1 MLLGFLV
8 ALFISGILLWL
19 VRPHNKPIVGWL
31 SALPPGTITA
41 WQVLRIPEIAH
52 GNFYT
57 ENWAW
62 MPSLGLEIS
71 FRLDGLALLFGLI
84 VAGVGA
90 AVALYTHYYLE
101 KASRQGYFYLA
112 LFAFMAS
119 MLGLVWADNL
129 LTLFVFWEGTS
140 ITSYLL
146 IGFDH
151 ENARAR
157 AGARN
162 ALIITGMGGLAML
175 AGLVLLGQSAGSYSI
190 SEIIAADGLRE
201 SSHYSAAVIL
211 LFVGAFT
218 KSAQFPF
225 HFWLP
230 GAMSAP
236 TPASAY
242 LHSATMVKAG
252 IFLLARLHPA
262 LSDTP
267 LWFWGLLIFGG
278 ITMLIGAFFAMGNYD
293 IKALLAYA
301 TVSQLGILTLLLAF
315 GSEYAVLAVAVG
327 ILAHALYK
335 GPLFLV
341 AGIVDHAT
349 GTRDIRRLAGLLRA
363 IPLTGVVGLL
373 GIVSMAGL
381 PPTFGFLAKELLL
394 ESGWGAISHGET
406 LAGWLVFG
414 GGAVAGALFVAYS
427 LTLLW
432 EVFLRREADV
442 VDEAHVHHPPAFGF
456 VLPPLLLVLLGT
468 AAPFLLD
475 PLAQLIDPAATAIS
489 NGTIRSH
496 LALWH
501 GFTPVFITSLIA
513 IGSGTLLFLGRG
525 LFRRFLGVLPQGLR
539 GVVLFQR
546 TLDGLYWLADRT
558 ARLVQGHTLAAQAAV
573 VILVAFVP
581 VLAALSH
588 TSLGALLPDMGSQPI
603 GWPALILAFLL
614 ALAAWVTVRARSRM
628 SAIISLGVVGVT
640 VTLFYVFFSAPD
652 LALTQL
658 LIEVLT
664 LVLLVLVFYKLP
676 EEERPPMGRL
686 RQIGIIFVALCA
698 GVMGFVLVL
707 FNGSPTMDAGTA
719 ISSYFVDNS
728 VPLGH
733 GANIVNVILVDFR
746 GFDTMGE
753 ITVLALAALGGYALL
768 RAPAVRLPDL
778 LQRRIASKEEAAQ
791 EEGNGDA

>member
-1 MLLGFLV
+1 MLLGFLL
-8 ALFISGILLWL
+8 ALFISGFLLWL
-19 VRPHNKPIVGWL
+19 VRPHNKPFVGWL
-31 SALPPGTITA
+31 SILPPGLITGWLA
-41 WQVLRIPEIAH
+41 LRIPEVAE
-52 GNFYT
+52 GNFHI
-57 ENWAW
+57 ENWDW
-62 MPSLGLEIS
+62 MPSLGLSIS

-101 KASRQGYFYLA
+101 KQPRQGYFYLA

-146 IGFDH
+146 IGYDY
-151 ENARAR
+151 ESARAR

-162 ALIITGMGGLAML
+162 ALIITGAGGLAML
-175 AGLVLLGQSAGSYSI
+175 VGLVLLGQSAGSYSI
-190 SEIIAADGLRE
+190 SQIITADGLRE
-201 SSHYSAAVIL
+201 SAYYTVAVVLI
-211 LFVGAFT
+211 FVGAFT

-278 ITMLIGAFFAMGNYD
+278 ITMLIGAFFAIGNYD

-301 TVSQLGILTLLLAF
+301 TISQLGILTMLLAF
-315 GSEYAVLAVAVG
+315 GSEYAVLAVVVG

-349 GTRDIRRLAGLLRA
+349 GTRDMRRLAGLLRA
-363 IPLTGVVGLL
+363 IPLTGVVAVL

-381 PPTFGFLAKELLL
+381 PPTFGFLAKETLL
-394 ESGWGAISHGET
+394 ETGWEMIGHGEG

-432 EVFLRREADV
+432 EVFLRRDADV
-442 VDEAHVHHPPAFGF
+442 VDEAHVHHPPSFGF
-456 VLPPLLLVLLGT
+456 VLAPLVLVLIGT
-468 AAPFLLD
+468 ATPFLLG
-475 PLAQLIDPAATAIS
+475 PLAQLIDPAASAIS
-489 NGTIRSH
+489 NETIHSH

-501 GFTPVFITSLIA
+501 GFTSVFITSLIA
-513 IGSGTLLFLGRG
+513 IGTGTLIFLGRG
-525 LFRRFLGVLPQGLR
+525 PYRRFLGILPQSLR

-546 TLDGLYWLADRT
+546 SLDGLYGLADRT
-558 ARLVQGHTLAAQAAV
+558 ARLVQGHTLATQAAV
-573 VILVAFVP
+573 MLLVAVVP
-581 VLAALSH
+581 VLAALSY
-588 TSLGALLPDMGSQPI
+588 TSLSALIPDLSSEVMTVPEIIMALLLVI
-603 GWPALILAFLL
+603 
-614 ALAAWVTVRARSRM
+614 AAWATVRAESRM
-628 SAIISLGVVGVT
+628 GAIISLGVVGVT

-676 EEERPPMGRL
+676 EEKRPAMGRL
-686 RQIGIIFVALCA
+686 RQAGIVFVALCA

-707 FNGSPTMDAGTA
+707 FNGSEAMNAGSV
-719 ISSYFVDNS
+719 ISAYFVDNS

-746 GFDTMGE
+746 SFDTMGE

-768 RAPAVRLPDL
+768 RAPAVRLPGP
-778 LQRRIASKEEAAQ
+778 LQRSISKAKSEEAEA
-791 EEGNGDA
+791 NGDV